1 MSNIILTKQLKN
13 AQRVLKGSLSAKT
26 GQNNIASM
34 QALLDTAPSS
44 SVRSLS
50 PTRTYEPRD
59 PSTISRTHHPS
70 PSNAILSIHKKSIES
85 YVPSHDLRTDSA
97 QQDIGRS
104 HVPSRCLSVPSP
116 SACSSLV
123 TVTLQAHRS
132 SSSPPPSMNKHAVSI
147 WQANSAQGGRDIE
160 RERDRDRER
169 AKDRDR
175 ERARVRD
182 RDWER
187 EREKARIRERDRIED
202 SSNELKRHCSS
213 NHPRLREDSDKNSPC
228 TPYLSLAS
236 AHTVAD
242 SHTETSDLYTRS
254 IPQYTDETFDLELKR
269 AYEGSSR
276 AVSRTGP
283 KATRSGYHS
292 DGRQGSGYC
301 GGRGRGRG
309 RGGGGVRQAGLYS
322 G

>member
-1 MSNIILTKQLKN
+1 
-13 AQRVLKGSLSAKT
+13 
-26 GQNNIASM
+26 
-34 QALLDTAPSS
+34 
-44 SVRSLS
+44 
-50 PTRTYEPRD
+50 
-59 PSTISRTHHPS
+59 
-70 PSNAILSIHKKSIES
+70 
-85 YVPSHDLRTDSA
+85 
-97 QQDIGRS
+97 
-104 HVPSRCLSVPSP
+104 
-116 SACSSLV
+116 
-123 TVTLQAHRS
+123 
-132 SSSPPPSMNKHAVSI
+132 MNKHTVSI
-147 WQANSAQGGRDIE
+147 CQANSVQGDRVIERE

-187 EREKARIRERDRIED
+187 EREREMERERERDRIED
-202 SSNELKRHCSS
+202 SSNKLKRHCSS

-242 SHTETSDLYTRS
+242 RHTETSDLYSKS
-254 IPQYTDETFDLELKR
+254 IPQYTDEDFDLELKR

-283 KATRSGYHS
+283 KAVLSSIRSGYHS
-292 DGRQGSGYC
+292 DGRQGLGF
-301 GGRGRGRG
+301 GEDKGRVNDRNRGRA
-309 RGGGGVRQAGLYS
+309 RQAGLYS